1 MRRAR
6 IVLADDQPEILAAA
20 GGLLGREFDVI
31 GTFSNGQ
38 SVIEAVP
45 RLNPDLLVLD
55 ISMPVLNGLEA
66 AARLQELDPKPKVIF
81 LTVHN
86 ELDFVEAAFT
96 AGASG
101 YVVKLRL
108 LSDLLTAVRE
118 VLAGHTFVSNLNG
131 HQT

>member
-1 MRRAR
+1 M
-6 IVLADDQPEILAAA
+6 LADDQPEILAAA
-20 GGLLGREFDVI
+20 AGLLGQEFDII
-31 GTFSNGQ
+31 GAFSNGQ

-45 RLNPDLLVLD
+45 QLNPDLLVLD
-55 ISMPVLNGLEA
+55 ISMPVVNGLEA
-66 AARLQELDPKPKVIF
+66 ATRLQEQVPKPKVIF

-101 YVVKLRL
+101 YVVKIRL

-118 VLAGHTFVSNLNG
+118 VLAGHTFISKLNG

>member
-1 MRRAR
+1 L
-6 IVLADDQPEILAAA
+6 LADDQPEVLATVA
-20 GGLLGREFDVI
+20 GLLGREFDVV
-31 GTFSNGQ
+31 GAVSNGE

-66 AARLQELDPKPKVIF
+66 AARLQNSVPKPKVIF

-86 ELDFVEAAFT
+86 ELDFVEATFA

-101 YVVKLRL
+101 YVVKIRL
-108 LSDLLTAVRE
+108 LSDLLPAVRE
-118 VLAGHTFVSNLNG
+118 VLAGHTFVSNLS
-131 HQT
+131 HRP